1 MPKYTYK
8 CSDCDIEFE
17 IWHSIKE
24 KMTDCLEC
32 GIVDSL
38 IRVPSKFTTTI
49 KKTHNKQKVGD
60 VVKSSIEDFRKDL
73 EEERK
78 RLKTQEYKEE

>member
-1 MPKYTYK
+1 MPKYIYK
-8 CSDCDIEFE
+8 CADCDMEFE

-32 GIVDSL
+32 GVVDSL

-49 KKTHNKQKVGD
+49 QKTHNKQKVGD
-60 VVKSSIEDFRKDL
+60 VVKSSIEGFKRDLKD
-73 EEERK
+73 EKK
-78 RLKTQEYKEE
+78 RLRAQEYEKE

>member
-8 CSDCDIEFE
+8 CADCDIEFE

-32 GIVDSL
+32 GIIDSL
-38 IRVPSKFTTTI
+38 TRVPSKFTTTI
-49 KKTHNKQKVGD
+49 QKTHNKHKVGD

-73 EEERK
+73 KDEKKRRK
-78 RLKTQEYKEE
+78 SQEYKKE